1 MFLVRIKDPRAPTKD
16 RILVIFFLVKEIEED
31 PSFEEDFF
39 ATSDSSSSEEPD
51 IINNEIRD
59 LIADRVRESEVKRI

>member
-1 MFLVRIKDPRAPTKD
+1 M
-16 RILVIFFLVKEIEED
+16 KEIEED